1 MPRILT
7 NDDVADFRDRL
18 CEVAER
24 LFAEQGPQAVSM
36 RQLAAELGVSP
47 MTPYRYFQDKDDI
60 LAAVRASG
68 FDRFAE
74 ALETAHASTTDPNA
88 RGAAVGDAYVRFA
101 LEHPAAYRLMFD
113 LEQPTEANHPDLV
126 RATARARATLTD
138 FIETLVK
145 DGLIEGDPM
154 EVSLIFWAAIHGLIV
169 LRLAGKLPG
178 EVSFE
183 HLRATMN
190 NALVWG
196 LAARTRPRP
205 EPGA

>member
-7 NDDVADFRDRL
+7 NDDVADFRERL

-47 MTPYRYFQDKDDI
+47 MTPYRYFKDKDDI

-68 FDRFAE
+68 FDRFAG
-74 ALETAHASTTDPNA
+74 ALEAAHASAVDPNA
-88 RGAAVGDAYVRFA
+88 RGAAVGEAYVRFA
-101 LEHPAAYRLMFD
+101 LEN
-113 LEQPTEANHPDLV
+113 PTEADHPDLV

-138 FIETLVK
+138 FVGALVR
-145 DGLIEGDPM
+145 DGLIDGDPT

-169 LRLAGKLPG
+169 LRLAGKLPA
-178 EVSFE
+178 EISFE
-183 HLRATMN
+183 HLRATLVST
-190 NALVWG
+190 LVWG
-196 LAARTRPRP
+196 LAAKTRPRP
-205 EPGA
+205 G